1 MGVYNKKIQHSC
13 HWNLRREGKG
23 GAEKAFER
31 IKHSKTQKTEFLVD
45 RSLP

>member
-1 MGVYNKKIQHSC
+1 MILIDAG
-13 HWNLRREGKG
+13 
-23 GAEKAFER
+23 KAFER